1 MSVHDRMSERLAWT
15 VVRAGQ
21 RGMDDWRRTGTCYGG
36 NAKRRRRGRLQP
48 RQWRRGSP
56 ECLGWEGGGE
66 RTGMPPPNAN
76 THTHIHDQ
84 HKTNTAESHAIKH
97 AHQQDTCRQ
106 SHTPGGVCAWVGG
119 WVGR

>member
-1 MSVHDRMSERLAWT
+1 MCERLAWT

-21 RGMDDWRRTGTCYGG
+21 RGMDDWRRTGTCDGG
-36 NAKRRRRGRLQP
+36 NAKRRRGRLQP

-56 ECLGWEGGGE
+56 ECLGWEEGG
-66 RTGMPPPNAN
+66 RTGGVPPPNAN
-76 THTHIHDQ
+76 THAHIRDQ
-84 HKTNTAESHAIKH
+84 QTTNTPESHAIIH

-106 SHTPGGVCAWVGG
+106 SHTQSHRQGGVCVGG